1 MKISKDILQH
11 LHIETVYIVT
21 SDNLYLCCPIEILK
35 DRWSVACDS
44 DNLEGKVRLKV
55 KYHGSF
61 IYLDS
66 VITKKS
72 QENLYS
78 FTYEVVIDEE
88 EWAKDRLKETFFR
101 ELQKIQE
108 QTEGW
113 NRRKE
118 ERYDIGLDEK
128 RQKLINFKTTEQTLI
143 SDKTQLP
150 CLVNNISFSG
160 AKITTL
166 EGNFSK
172 DKKVCLNLSFVQPIE
187 QIPLIGTI
195 KSCVIKSTLEKKIV
209 SILSLHF
216 DVSPIE
222 FKKRLDRFIKLLN
235 GENL

>member
-21 SDNLYLCCPIEILK
+21 GNNLYLCCPVEIAK
-35 DRWSVACDS
+35 GKWFIACDS
-44 DNLEGKVRLKV
+44 DNIKGNVRLKV

-72 QENLYS
+72 QKNLYS
-78 FTYEVVIDEE
+78 FTYELEIDKKEYT
-88 EWAKDRLKETFFR
+88 KDRLKESFFN
-101 ELQKIQE
+101 ELYKMHE
-108 QTEGW
+108 QTEIW

-128 RQKLINFKTTEQTLI
+128 RQKLINFKTAEQTLI
-143 SDKTQLP
+143 SDKTPLP
-150 CLVNNISFSG
+150 CLVNNVSYSG
-160 AKITTL
+160 AKVTTL
-166 EGNFSK
+166 EGNFAK
-172 DKKVCLNLSFVQPIE
+172 DKKVCLNLSFIQPIE

-195 KSCVIKSTLEKKIV
+195 KSCVIKSVEEKKIV
-209 SILSLHF
+209 SILSLQF
-216 DVSPIE
+216 DTSPIE
-222 FKKRLDRFIKLLN
+222 FKKRLDRFIKLIN

>member
-21 SDNLYLCCPIEILK
+21 GDNLYLCCPVEIQK
-35 DRWSVACDS
+35 EKWFIACDS
-44 DNLEGKVRLKV
+44 DSLEGNVRLKV

-66 VITKKS
+66 LITKKS

-78 FTYEVVIDEE
+78 FTYEVQINPEE
-88 EWAKDRLKETFFR
+88 LKKDRFKETFFN
-101 ELQKIQE
+101 ELKNLQQ
-108 QTEGW
+108 QTEIW

-143 SDKTQLP
+143 SDKTPLP
-150 CLVNNISFSG
+150 CLVNNVSYSG
-160 AKITTL
+160 AKVTTL
-166 EGNFSK
+166 EGNFAK
-172 DKKVCLNLSFVQPIE
+172 DKKVCLNLSFLQPIE

-209 SILSLHF
+209 SILSLQF
-216 DVSPIE
+216 DASPVE
-222 FKKRLDRFIKLLN
+222 YKKRIDRFIKSLK
-235 GENL
+235 GENS

>member
-1 MKISKDILQH
+1 MKIIKDILQH

-21 SDNLYLCCPIEILK
+21 NDNLYLCCPVEIVK
-35 DRWSVACDS
+35 EKWFIACDS
-44 DNLEGKVRLKV
+44 DNIGGKVRLKV

-61 IYLDS
+61 IYLGS

-78 FTYEVVIDEE
+78 FTYELEIDKNEYT
-88 EWAKDRLKETFFR
+88 KDRLKENFFM
-101 ELQKIQE
+101 ELHKMQE
-108 QTEGW
+108 QTEMW

-143 SDKTQLP
+143 TDKTQLP

-195 KSCVIKSTLEKKIV
+195 KSCVIKSTQEKKIV

-216 DVSPIE
+216 DLSPIE
-222 FKKRLDRFIKLLN
+222 FKKRLDRFIKLIN
-235 GENL
+235 GENS

>member
-21 SDNLYLCCPIEILK
+21 NDNLYLCCPIEIIK
-35 DRWSVACDS
+35 DKWLVACDS
-44 DNLEGKVRLKV
+44 DNLKGNVKLKV

-66 VITKKS
+66 LITKKS

-78 FTYEVVIDEE
+78 FTYEIFIDEKE
-88 EWAKDRLKETFFR
+88 LTKDRLKENFFI
-101 ELQKIQE
+101 ELHKIQQ
-108 QTEGW
+108 QTELW

-128 RQKLINFKTTEQTLI
+128 RQKLINFKTIEQTLI

-166 EGNFSK
+166 EGNFAK
-172 DKKVCLNLSFVQPIE
+172 DKKVCLNLSFIQPIE

-195 KSCVIKSTLEKKIV
+195 KSCIIKSTLEKKIV
-209 SILSLHF
+209 SVLSLHF
-216 DVSPIE
+216 DISPIE
-222 FKKRLDRFIKLLN
+222 FKKRLDRFIKLLD